1 LLGMPPS
8 SVGVEVGWIWG
19 RNWVGVGLGLELGWV
34 DLGMG
39 GLRCFYGWGGL
50 AWVKGWSEYRVRL
63 DQGYGW
69 SWVGYRLKMGWLV

>member
-1 LLGMPPS
+1 M
-8 SVGVEVGWIWG
+8 
-19 RNWVGVGLGLELGWV
+19 ELGWV